1 LWAKFNSLM
10 SKQTKPQW
18 DFGESTSRFSTI
30 GERQAHWLLAKRP
43 SLYRIHH
50 ADCFDWLRECKPHS
64 LQAVGTDPPYGV
76 LEFTEKEV
84 SKLRAGRGGVWRL
97 PPTIGGSR
105 RDPLPRFTVLTDAQ
119 ELELRRFFHEWGK
132 VLMPALV
139 PGAHVCVAVHPIL
152 QYLVQ
157 TAMAEAGYE
166 VRTAIMR
173 LYFSFRG
180 GDRPK
185 NAEKE
190 FPEVC
195 VTPKGAH
202 GPWMLFRKPIEE
214 KTVAGNLRKWK
225 TGGLRRLSVDKPLP
239 DSIPS
244 GRTPDREEAISNHP
258 CLKPQHFMRI
268 IARALLPLGEGTLL
282 DPFMGSGS
290 TIAAAEAV
298 GYDSVGVELDSEY
311 YKLAELS
318 IPRLAALYPD
328 FTGQE
333 LRMNGE
339 YGSIEREDKQ
349 QLAIVLSEKAPI
361 YRTKSPSKLP
371 RG

>member
-1 LWAKFNSLM
+1 M
-10 SKQTKPQW
+10 
-18 DFGESTSRFSTI
+18 
-30 GERQAHWLLAKRP
+30 
-43 SLYRIHH
+43 YRIFH
-50 ADCFDWLRECKPHS
+50 ADCFDWLRGCKPHS
-64 LQAVGTDPPYGV
+64 LHAVCTDPPYGI

-119 ELELRRFFHEWGK
+119 KLELRRYFHDWGK
-132 VLMPALV
+132 VLKPALV
-139 PGAHVCVAVHPIL
+139 PGAHVCVAGHPIL
-152 QYLVQ
+152 QHLVQ
-157 TAMAEAGYE
+157 SAMVEAGYE

-185 NAEKE
+185 NAERE

-195 VTPKGAH
+195 VTPKGAYE
-202 GPWMLFRKPIEE
+202 PWMLFRKPIEA
-214 KTVAGNLRKWK
+214 KTVAENLRQWK

-258 CLKPQHFMRI
+258 CLKPQHFMRVI
-268 IARALLPLGEGTLL
+268 VRTLLPLGEGTVL

-298 GYDSVGVELDSEY
+298 GYDSVGVELDNEY
-311 YKLAELS
+311 FKLAERS

-328 FTGQE
+328 FVGQE
-333 LRMNGE
+333 LQMNGE
-339 YGSIEREDKQ
+339 YGSVEREDEQ
-349 QLAIVLSEKAPI
+349 QLQWFSRSKRRLTEQNLLPKSAVTVLVVDVI
-361 YRTKSPSKLP
+361 RF
-371 RG
+371 G